1 MSAHDRDRTSP
12 ADDKHVVR
20 RVDEVTG
27 ALEQLTGVLDQE
39 EELHVVLQRLCHQ
52 VVPAIPG
59 ADLAS
64 VAVVEEGG
72 PRTVA
77 ATSDQAIDID
87 QAQYD
92 ADAGPA
98 LDAARTGH
106 VVRVTV
112 SADAVARWP
121 QFADAA
127 GTASVR
133 SYLSAPLY
141 IDKEFSGSLNLY
153 GVDDHGFSELDA
165 ALLELYTTAA
175 EAALRQAQRHRSAR
189 ATTEQLRTALS
200 SRAVI
205 DQAKGILM
213 AARHITADEAFTLLV
228 KKSQHDNV
236 KLSAVAEKVLEQ
248 ATRPRQ

>member
-1 MSAHDRDRTSP
+1 MSAHDSEPTSR
-12 ADDKHVVR
+12 ADERHVVR
-20 RVDEVTG
+20 RVDDVTG

-52 VVPAIPG
+52 IVPAIPG

-64 VAVVEEGG
+64 VAVMGNDG

-98 LDAARTGH
+98 LEAARTGH

-112 SADAVARWP
+112 SAEAVTRWP

-127 GTASVR
+127 RTASIR
-133 SYLSAPLY
+133 SYLSAPLF

-165 ALLELYTTAA
+165 ALLELYTTAV
-175 EAALRQAQRHRSAR
+175 EAALRHAERHRSAR
-189 ATTEQLRTALS
+189 ETTEQLRTALS
-200 SRAVI
+200 SRAII

-213 AARHITADEAFTLLV
+213 AARHLTADEAFSLLV

-236 KLSAVAEKVLEQ
+236 KLRAVAEQLLEQ
-248 ATRPRQ
+248 VTRPPQ